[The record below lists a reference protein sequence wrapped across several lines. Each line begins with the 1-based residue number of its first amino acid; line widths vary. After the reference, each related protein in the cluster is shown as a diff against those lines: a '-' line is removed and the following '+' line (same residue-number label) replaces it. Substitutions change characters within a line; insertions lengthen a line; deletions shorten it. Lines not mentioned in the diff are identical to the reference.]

1 MGDYV
6 GNLKVPKV
14 KGRRNFIQL
23 SDGSDDLMVNENLY
37 ATSNGSISGHISG
50 SGTATEMAY
59 FNGPES
65 ITSTPAAIVET
76 AGTGQI
82 LLDAGSEALPTLAFQ
97 GDTDTGIYQPANN
110 QIGVSAGGN
119 IEMGISTA
127 GVSVDE
133 GSESIPSYNFGL
145 TTVPDTDTGMFRI
158 DTDTIG
164 FSTGGV
170 QKVGIFPTDSG
181 DFIEGINVGKPG
193 APATAGIQRLSE
205 DPDNSWEDGH
215 MGNSTALIFTAS
227 DFRQESNTRSQQVT
241 SSQPDP
247 AAASS
252 RWYGLIS
259 IDGDVVAQK
268 VVPKGFLIDDT
279 CEITIYTPVP
289 PPNQTGNCFVSGQS
303 VAIGGNDT
311 LTNLLSLPGGLGG
324 PVLTTNTATLLS
336 GGDSLTG
343 DGLNIITI
351 MWSGAALTPA
361 NSITGAKITM
371 KRV

>member
-1 MGDYV
+1 V

-14 KGRRNFIQL
+14 KGRRNYIQL
-23 SDGSDDLMVNENLY
+23 SDGSDDLMINENLY

-59 FNGPES
+59 FTGPET
-65 ITSTPAAIVET
+65 IASTPAAIVET
-76 AGTGQI
+76 TGTGQI
-82 LLDAGSEALPTLAFQ
+82 LLDVGSEASPTLAFQ
-97 GDTDTGIYQPANN
+97 GGDTDTGIYHPANN

-127 GVSVDE
+127 GVSVQE

-158 DTDTIG
+158 DHDTIG

-170 QKVGIFPTDSG
+170 QKVGIFPADSG

-193 APATAGIQRLSE
+193 SPATAGIRRLSE
-205 DPDNSWEDGH
+205 VAANSWEDGH
-215 MGNSTALIFTAS
+215 MGNSAALIFTAT
-227 DFRQESNTRSQQVT
+227 DFRQESSTRSQQVT

-259 IDGDVVAQK
+259 NDGDVVAQK
-268 VVPKGFLIDDT
+268 VVPKGFVIDDT

-289 PPNQTGNCFVSGQS
+289 PLTPNQTGNCFVSGQS
-303 VAIGGNDT
+303 VAIGGTDA

-324 PVLTTNTATLLS
+324 PVLTTNTATPLS
-336 GGDSLTG
+336 GGGSLIG

-351 MWSGAALTPA
+351 YWNGVALTSA
-361 NSITGAKITM
+361 NSIAGAKITM